1 MTASN
6 LTMYSVISLL
16 RRLITIV
23 LIVFCVDILLFQ
35 IKVEPPD
42 IRDIDEEEPSG
53 WESPKLVID
62 LVSCKLQ
69 NAFLK

>member
-1 MTASN
+1 VTASN
-6 LTMYSVISLL
+6 LAMYSIISLF

-23 LIVFCVDILLFQ
+23 LIVFCADILLFQ

-69 NAFLK
+69 NA

>member
-1 MTASN
+1 VTASN
-6 LTMYSVISLL
+6 LAIYSIISLL
-16 RRLITIV
+16 RRPITIV

-62 LVSCKLQ
+62 LVSCKLK
-69 NAFLK
+69 NARLK

>member
-6 LTMYSVISLL
+6 LAIYSIISLL
-16 RRLITIV
+16 RRPITIV

-62 LVSCKLQ
+62 LVSCKLK
-69 NAFLK
+69 NARLK

>member
-1 MTASN
+1 VTASN
-6 LTMYSVISLL
+6 LATCSIISLL
-16 RRLITIV
+16 RRLIRIV

-69 NAFLK
+69 NA

>member
-1 MTASN
+1 MS
-6 LTMYSVISLL
+6 
-16 RRLITIV
+16 
-23 LIVFCVDILLFQ
+23 FQ

-62 LVSCKLQ
+62 LVSCRWPKCYLQ
-69 NAFLK
+69 INWWYKYVCV

>member
-1 MTASN
+1 M
-6 LTMYSVISLL
+6 
-16 RRLITIV
+16 
-23 LIVFCVDILLFQ
+23 FCVDILFFQ

-69 NAFLK
+69 NT

>member
-1 MTASN
+1 VTASN
-6 LTMYSVISLL
+6 LAMYSIISLL
-16 RRLITIV
+16 RRLITIL
-23 LIVFCVDILLFQ
+23 LIVFFADILLFQ

-69 NAFLK
+69 NA

>member
-6 LTMYSVISLL
+6 LAMYSIISLL
-16 RRLITIV
+16 RRLITIL
-23 LIVFCVDILLFQ
+23 LIVFFADILLFQ

-69 NAFLK
+69 NA

>member
-1 MTASN
+1 MTALN
-6 LTMYSVISLL
+6 LATCSIISLL
-16 RRLITIV
+16 RRAIKIV

-69 NAFLK
+69 NA